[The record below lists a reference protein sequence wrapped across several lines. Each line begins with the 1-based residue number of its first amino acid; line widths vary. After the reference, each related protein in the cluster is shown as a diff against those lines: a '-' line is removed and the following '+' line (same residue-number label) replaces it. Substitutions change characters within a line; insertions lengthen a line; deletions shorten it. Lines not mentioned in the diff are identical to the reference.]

1 LIRIKSYLQ
10 GVLLVVILYT
20 HSCSAYLCISTSCIR
35 NSIICLNNPVCLALQ
50 NPKKISSA
58 KSMVHSRQL
67 NHGKHSV
74 EALQDLKLFKNPRSK
89 TAEIRDRK
97 TADARE
103 RERDKRKARERRVD
117 GCECPKK
124 ESGLAAAS
132 TTPNLLS
139 SSRTA
144 TGEERK
150 ESSRIGM
157 RSCLKIQRGK
167 ESIVRTYAAVR
178 QRDLWMLLAKGS
190 CAQVGLEVC
199 GVLSSLSH
207 NQICPRL
214 FISLSL
220 SLTSR

>member
-1 LIRIKSYLQ
+1 MVSI
-10 GVLLVVILYT
+10 LLEL
-20 HSCSAYLCISTSCIR
+20 SKIR
-35 NSIICLNNPVCLALQ
+35 NSSRILD
-50 NPKKISSA
+50 PKQLKFGTD
-58 KSMVHSRQL
+58 RQQMR
-67 NHGKHSV
+67 
-74 EALQDLKLFKNPRSK
+74 E
-89 TAEIRDRK
+89 T
-97 TADARE
+97 E
-103 RERDKRKARERRVD
+103 RETRKARERRVN

-144 TGEERK
+144 TVGERK

-157 RSCLKIQRGK
+157 GSCLKIQRGK
-167 ESIVRTYAAVR
+167 ESIVRTYAAVW

-190 CAQVGLEVC
+190 CVQVGLEVC

-220 SLTSR
+220 SGLPLTVRKSCRNPHTGSRHSHTTSRRISTSKEREILPYCIGVQG